1 MNLWIFL
8 ASKKMNG
15 EIIFLIQVLVQQVAF
30 RDIFYQK
37 KEVLSKKEIISF
49 YIDAESLLKRA
60 YVLRQEGWRKKE
72 NVGYYQRML
81 DAKKIVSMRRYLS
94 SERRVFI
101 NNIITTI
108 SENDIRMYKDQN
120 RREEIV
126 IDEYG
131 NFPNPLILENE
142 ESFSWGN
149 SKHRPGF
156 FPFQAKE
163 LCILE
168 FDDIIRIY
176 ANQLPDNRSIFIEYG
191 YQCSEVSDG
200 LSLAVFVFTKE
211 DYEYALEHAID

>member
-1 MNLWIFL
+1 MPVSKLCLFYFLVIFCL
-8 ASKKMNG
+8 GCSDNSSRNEPPVFEYEFKNQSGHK
-15 EIIFLIQVLVQQVAF
+15 LTIQL
-30 RDIFYQK
+30 
-37 KEVLSKKEIISF
+37 
-49 YIDAESLLKRA
+49 
-60 YVLRQEGWRKKE
+60 
-72 NVGYYQRML
+72 
-81 DAKKIVSMRRYLS
+81 
-94 SERRVFI
+94 
-101 NNIITTI
+101 
-108 SENDIRMYKDQN
+108 
-120 RREEIV
+120 

-211 DYEYALEHAID
+211 DYEYALEHPID

>member
-1 MNLWIFL
+1 M
-8 ASKKMNG
+8 
-15 EIIFLIQVLVQQVAF
+15 
-30 RDIFYQK
+30 
-37 KEVLSKKEIISF
+37 
-49 YIDAESLLKRA
+49 SL
-60 YVLRQEGWRKKE
+60 
-72 NVGYYQRML
+72 
-81 DAKKIVSMRRYLS
+81 KIKA
-94 SERRVFI
+94 
-101 NNIITTI
+101 
-108 SENDIRMYKDQN
+108 D
-120 RREEIV
+120 

>member
-1 MNLWIFL
+1 MPVSKLCLFYFLVIFCL
-8 ASKKMNG
+8 GCSDNSSRNEPPVFEYEFKNQSGHK
-15 EIIFLIQVLVQQVAF
+15 LTIQL
-30 RDIFYQK
+30 
-37 KEVLSKKEIISF
+37 
-49 YIDAESLLKRA
+49 
-60 YVLRQEGWRKKE
+60 
-72 NVGYYQRML
+72 
-81 DAKKIVSMRRYLS
+81 
-94 SERRVFI
+94 
-101 NNIITTI
+101 
-108 SENDIRMYKDQN
+108 
-120 RREEIV
+120 

-168 FDDIIRIY
+168 F
-176 ANQLPDNRSIFIEYG
+176 G